1 MERQR
6 QAYVYALLTVLFW
19 STVASAFKI
28 ALRHLE
34 FHHLLLYAAAV
45 SMTVLFFICLAQ
57 GKHPLIL
64 QSTRGEV
71 FRSALL
77 GLITPFLYYL
87 ILFKAYSLLPAQEAQ
102 PLNFTWPIMLV
113 LLSMAV
119 LRQRIGLRSIAAI
132 LVCFLGVF
140 VISTR
145 GDLLGFHFSNP
156 LGAFLALSSSLLW
169 ATFWIVNVKDRRD
182 EVVKLLLNFS
192 FGFLYTFTLV
202 FLIAPPGRPSW
213 QGIAGAAYVGLFEMG
228 ITFILWLKA
237 LSLSRTTAEV
247 SHLVYFSPFLSLIVI
262 HFVVGEEIRA
272 ATWIGLSLI
281 VGGVLIQELWGRRS
295 MS

>member
-1 MERQR
+1 MERQK
-6 QAYVYALLTVLFW
+6 QAYAYALLTVLFW

-28 ALRHLE
+28 TLRHLE
-34 FHHLLLYAAAV
+34 YHHLLLYAAAV
-45 SMTVLFFICLAQ
+45 SMATLFFICLAQ
-57 GKHPLIL
+57 GKIPLVL
-64 QSTRGEV
+64 QSTKGEI

-77 GLITPFLYYL
+77 GLLNPFLYYL

-113 LLSMAV
+113 LLSTVV
-119 LRQRIGLRSIAAI
+119 LRQRIGLRSMAAI
-132 LVCFLGVF
+132 LVSFLGVF

-145 GDLLGFHFSNP
+145 GDLLGFRFSDP

-169 ATFWIVNVKDRRD
+169 ATFWIANMKDRRD
-182 EVVKLLLNFS
+182 EVVKLLLNFC
-192 FGFLYTFTLV
+192 FGFLYTLV
-202 FLIAPPGRPSW
+202 VVLLISPPGRPSW

-228 ITFILWLKA
+228 ITFVLWLKA

-262 HFVVGEEIRA
+262 HVVVGEEIRA

-281 VGGVLIQELWGRRS
+281 VGGVLIQELGGRRARG
-295 MS
+295 